1 MKRLICMLA
10 VVGAML
16 MGSAPAQAGNQ
27 TSTQSPQ
34 KYVVINGTNL
44 RLRFEPNLNCSWLHD
59 GNGAPKYLPKGT
71 RLPYKGEAGDFY
83 RVLYNNQTLYV
94 AKQYSYIQ
102 NGSQSSTS
110 RPSAAPAQN
119 NQKFFVVIN
128 GTNVRLRVGPG
139 TNYKYFTWD
148 DGSPCY
154 LPKGTYL
161 EYKGEA
167 NDFYK
172 CMYQGRVVY
181 ISKKFS
187 YVTK

>member
-1 MKRLICMLA
+1 MKRFISMLA
-10 VVGAML
+10 VVGAL
-16 MGSAPAQAGNQ
+16 MMAPAITAEAGNQ
-27 TSTQSPQ
+27 TSVQSPQ

-44 RLRFEPNLNCSWLHD
+44 RLRFEPNLNCSWLH
-59 GNGAPKYLPKGT
+59 GSNGAPTYLPKGT
-71 RLPYKGEAGDFY
+71 KLPYKGEAGDFY

-94 AKQYSYIQ
+94 AKKYSYVQ
-102 NGSQSSTS
+102 NAGQQQRTQT
-110 RPSAAPAQN
+110 PPP
-119 NQKFFVVIN
+119 NQKYFVVIN

-167 NDFYK
+167 NDFYQ
-172 CMYQGRVVY
+172 CLYQGRVVY